1 MEFKRIWMPY
11 NVDFDHVAYM
21 QVSPCDDEY
30 TTKGENEIKQHLKEG
45 WRIVSTAPV
54 TESRAYNKKG
64 SCKMPNTGGPD
75 MVYTFTKGLEIF
87 LVKE

>member
-1 MEFKRIWMPY
+1 MEYKRIWMPY
-11 NVDFDHVAYM
+11 NTDFFDALM
-21 QVSPCDDEY
+21 RVSPYDDED
-30 TTKGENEIKQHLKEG
+30 TNKADDEIKQLLKKG

-64 SCKMPNTGGPD
+64 FCNMPNRYGTD
-75 MVYTFTKGLEIF
+75 MVYTFTRGLEVF